1 MHCCL
6 QERIYNPYYA
16 YLAQR
21 FCDYGYSFK
30 ITLQYAL
37 WDIFKSV
44 DEDDGSF
51 QGIEGVRKMSN
62 LGRFFLHLVIHKSI
76 PISILK
82 SLTFTSLAKLN
93 ALFCQVVV
101 GGVLCHN
108 SSKSQKLVKDI
119 FMRMKDTSTEAKE
132 GLLFFIK
139 QYISTEKLETVLK
152 PIPKTNILLL
162 SSHLPA
168 ARTIL
173 EGGRVV

>member
-21 FCDYGYSFK
+21 FCEYGYSFK
-30 ITLQYAL
+30 ITFQYAL

-44 DEDDGSF
+44 EEDDSSF

-62 LGRFFLHLVIHKSI
+62 LGRFFLHLIIQKAV

-93 ALFCQVVV
+93 ALFCQIVV
-101 GGVLCHN
+101 GGVLCHK
-108 SSKSQKLVKDI
+108 SSKSLKLVKDI
-119 FMRMKDTSTEAKE
+119 FMRMKDMTTDAKE

-139 QYISTEKLETVLK
+139 QYIAAESLETVLK
-152 PIPKTNILLL
+152 PIPKTDIPLL
-162 SSHLPA
+162 SLHLPIA
-168 ARTIL
+168 KTIL
-173 EGGRVV
+173 EGGKVV